1 MKKEKK
7 IRTYQRRTK
16 SGKLVTVK
24 AHTAKYDAAEHA
36 RELAKR
42 KGAGDELEER
52 KKKSSAQL
60 ELPFAKEDESTT
72 EEVKETTAETTKR
85 KAKAKEPKTSE
96 PKPKA
101 KSKTKEAKPTS
112 EPAFTAAEF
121 KEWYR
126 GTGSAADKR
135 VAKALRAQLG
145 RSGYKKLE
153 DEAIDSYSARG
164 HLSMFKRVSSEGG
177 VKEKVV
183 EAKVPKSSK
192 DSKTSSKVEES
203 KKKPATLHPHDYYE
217 YTPSVRK
224 KLDSLEAKI
233 KEGDAVWRSKFGS
246 GRKGSVAER
255 DKFLRG
261 QNKLRDQY
269 TRLLDSSTTETDKYK
284 KYKKDL
290 HSHYESERA
299 REKESERATK
309 REKMQRNKSLYEKY
323 GTTRKEV
330 ADYMRSGSR
339 KWKWDSESDAFIAKT
354 NKNTGRVYDSMSLER
369 AIKRM
374 MKAKAVAG
382 STEPKPKAKS
392 KEGKG
397 VNVGEG
403 KPKSKK
409 TEPDPWEE
417 HVKSQVSAL
426 KHLERTTT
434 RLEESLRTAK
444 STHSKLWANDPKRM
458 RYAKRIQNLQQ
469 KLADTKEA
477 LEHQRQRVEDVTKPS
492 KTSVKK
498 PYTAPTHK
506 PSKKVIESMTTGKDW
521 IYGD

>member
-16 SGKLVTVK
+16 SGKMVTVK

-36 RELAKR
+36 RELAKK

-52 KKKSSAQL
+52 KKKKTPQL
-60 ELPFAKEDESTT
+60 ELPFDENSDKDALN
-72 EEVKETTAETTKR
+72 EVKEVEKKETKKSTK
-85 KAKAKEPKTSE
+85 ADTPK
-96 PKPKA
+96 
-101 KSKTKEAKPTS
+101 KEAKPKTTTKTKATDSKTS

-121 KEWYR
+121 KEWYQ
-126 GTGSAADKR
+126 GTGSAADKK

-145 RSGYKKLE
+145 RAGYKKLE

-164 HLSMFKRVSSEGG
+164 HLSMFKRVS
-177 VKEKVV
+177 
-183 EAKVPKSSK
+183 AP
-192 DSKTSSKVEES
+192 T
-203 KKKPATLHPHDYYE
+203 
-217 YTPSVRK
+217 
-224 KLDSLEAKI
+224 
-233 KEGDAVWRSKFGS
+233 
-246 GRKGSVAER
+246 
-255 DKFLRG
+255 
-261 QNKLRDQY
+261 
-269 TRLLDSSTTETDKYK
+269 TDKASK
-284 KYKKDL
+284 PTK
-290 HSHYESERA
+290 
-299 REKESERATK
+299 AT
-309 REKMQRNKSLYEKY
+309 
-323 GTTRKEV
+323 
-330 ADYMRSGSR
+330 
-339 KWKWDSESDAFIAKT
+339 
-354 NKNTGRVYDSMSLER
+354 
-369 AIKRM
+369 
-374 MKAKAVAG
+374 

-392 KEGKG
+392 KGGKG

-426 KHLERTTT
+426 KHLERTTA

-444 STHSKLWANDPKRM
+444 STHSKLWTNDPKRM